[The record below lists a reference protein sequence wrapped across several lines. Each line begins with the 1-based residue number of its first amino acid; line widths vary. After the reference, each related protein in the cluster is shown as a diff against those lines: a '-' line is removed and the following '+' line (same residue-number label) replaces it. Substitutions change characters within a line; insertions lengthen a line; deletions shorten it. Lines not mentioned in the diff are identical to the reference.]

1 MLILN
6 MRVMRPL
13 HFRDEGETEK
23 PALILQSFSKS
34 NGYLN
39 QNEIYIICLL
49 PVTKFD

>member
-39 QNEIYIICLL
+39 QNDIHYLFTSGCH
-49 PVTKFD
+49 F